1 MFSCLREANGDLG
14 WGWREASRLLW
25 IEGVIYCFLK
35 GSMLGGR
42 GKEDGL
48 LRFALIEYPVR
59 KMDGSTRE
67 QLEHEIARKKLG
79 GKRLG

>member
-1 MFSCLREANGDLG
+1 
-14 WGWREASRLLW
+14 
-25 IEGVIYCFLK
+25 
-35 GSMLGGR
+35 MLGGR